1 MLNNIKEVY
10 RYNIYKECHIL
21 VNDMND
27 VIEEVKL
34 FLDNVVYPYLK
45 NEDKPNKIIIDD
57 ISIRYEDNEIIWSIV
72 LPGQINDDGICI
84 DIYNVKEVFNVNDE
98 YIKIVKEKY
107 SDFPKELFIKSWMM
121 FMKSLSTIIF
131 SETIIN
137 EELNVF
143 DICKIGNNG
152 HNNVVFN

>member
-1 MLNNIKEVY
+1 MLNNIKELY
-10 RYNIYKECHIL
+10 RYNIYKECRIL

-34 FLDNVVYPYLK
+34 FLDSVVYPYLK
-45 NEDKPNKIIIDD
+45 NGNGPIIVDN
-57 ISIRYEDNEIIWSIV
+57 ISIRFENDEIIWSIV
-72 LPGQINDDGICI
+72 LPDQII
-84 DIYNVKEVFNVNDE
+84 DEGLYIDVYNVKETFNVNDE
-98 YIKIVKEKY
+98 YVEIVKEKY
-107 SDFPKELFIKSWMM
+107 SDFPKELFVKSWMM

>member
-1 MLNNIKEVY
+1 MLNNIKELY
-10 RYNIYKECHIL
+10 RYNIYKECRIL

-34 FLDNVVYPYLK
+34 FLDSVVYPYLK
-45 NEDKPNKIIIDD
+45 NGNSPIIVDN
-57 ISIRYEDNEIIWSIV
+57 ISIRFEDDEIIWSIV
-72 LPGQINDDGICI
+72 LPDQIIDEGLYI
-84 DIYNVKEVFNVNDE
+84 DIYNVKETFNVNDE
-98 YIKIVKEKY
+98 YVEIVKEKY
-107 SDFPKELFIKSWMM
+107 SDFPKELFVKSWMM